1 MLKKLLLSCLAIIV
15 LFEEW
20 LWDTLALIGQWLSWL
35 LHLKKFDVWLTNAAP
50 IPALFA
56 FFIPLI
62 IITPFNL
69 LALFLLAHGAI
80 IQGVL
85 LEIIIKLIGTLLIA
99 RVFRLTKPALLTF
112 HWFASLYRTITRI
125 LTWAHELVRQTA
137 IYQLIST
144 LKKAIKTQIAAWRA
158 SLHKTKT

>member
-1 MLKKLLLSCLAIIV
+1 MSILSILAIFV

-20 LWDTLALIGQWLSWL
+20 LWDVLATIALWLSYL
-35 LHLKKFDVWLTNAAP
+35 LHLKRFDAWLSALNP

-69 LALFLLAHGAI
+69 LAIFLLTHGLI
-80 IQGVL
+80 IQGVI
-85 LEIIIKLIGTLLIA
+85 LELIIKLIGTLLIA

-112 HWFASLYRTITRI
+112 NWFLVIYNTITHL
-125 LTWAHELVRQTA
+125 LTWAHDIIHQTA
-137 IYQLIST
+137 IYQLAVSI
-144 LKKAIKTQIAAWRA
+144 KKAIKAKIAYWF
-158 SLHKTKT
+158 S

>member
-1 MLKKLLLSCLAIIV
+1 MLKNLFVSILALFV

-20 LWDTLALIGQWLSWL
+20 LWDVLATIAYWLSYL
-35 LHLKKFDVWLTNAAP
+35 LHLKRFDAWLSSLNP
-50 IPALFA
+50 LPALCA

-80 IQGVL
+80 IQGVV
-85 LEIIIKLIGTLLIA
+85 LEMIIKLIGTLLIA

-112 HWFASLYRTITRI
+112 SWFFWIYNTITSL
-125 LTWAHELVRQTA
+125 LTWAHDVIHQTA
-137 IYQLIST
+137 IYKLISRIKT
-144 LKKAIKTQIAAWRA
+144 AIKAKIASWF
-158 SLHKTKT
+158 K